1 MMLLEQIRSEIIR
14 QDENLL
20 GLDDVVEKEIL
31 QHDVLALMYEHG
43 YLQHLVFIGGTALRL
58 CYGSNRLSEDLD
70 FAASPA
76 FRSEDLEGFAE
87 SLQQAIEEKY
97 HASVHVR
104 QAQNKLSDTSVWKIT
119 VIKNASRPDIP
130 AQKMHIDITSVCS
143 IDSAPKPISDHHGIS
158 SQISGRL
165 INVLS
170 LEESLV
176 DKLIAF
182 AYRSRRIKPRDIW
195 DIAWLKQ
202 KGVDVNID
210 FIEQKLLLREK
221 SVSDFCAS
229 LKRQAKALEQE
240 ETCLDFSNEM
250 SRFLPRNVKERTLG
264 NDKFWPYVK
273 NTVKDEVDQVTDALC
288 DPLKAKKKK
297 NHQMSM

>member
-1 MMLLEQIRSEIIR
+1 MMLLEQIRSDIIR

-31 QHDVLALMYEHG
+31 QHDVLALMYEQG

-70 FAASPA
+70 FAASSQFSPD
-76 FRSEDLEGFAE
+76 DLDGFAE
-87 SLQQAIEEKY
+87 SLQHAIEEKY
-97 HASVHVR
+97 HVSVNVR

-130 AQKMHIDITSVCS
+130 AKKMHIDITSVCS
-143 IDSAPKPISDHHGIS
+143 IDNIPKPITDHHGIS

-170 LEESLV
+170 LKEALV
-176 DKLIAF
+176 DKIIAF

-202 KGVDVNID
+202 KGVDIS
-210 FIEQKLLLREK
+210 FSLLKKKLSLREK
-221 SVSDFCAS
+221 SVSGFCTA
-229 LKRQAKALEQE
+229 LKRQVHSLESE
-240 ETCLDFSNEM
+240 EAFLDFTSEM
-250 SRFLPRNVKERTLG
+250 SRFLPKNVKERTLG

-273 NTVKDEVDQVTDALC
+273 RTVIDEVDQVTDALS
-288 DPLKAKKKK
+288 DPLKATKKK